1 MIGAFLFTKSLRSP
15 ALGFLCFYDFLFLF
29 KQGKTKSYM
38 AVPPPPF
45 MKARKRFGQN
55 FLVNDHIINSIVE
68 AIDPREDEL
77 LVEIGPGHA
86 ALTRPVLDRA
96 KALTAIELDRDL
108 AERLRHDPFLK
119 GLTLIE
125 ADALRADFYSIHP
138 GKKIRVFGNLPYNIT
153 SPLLFHLFT
162 FDNIIDMHFMLQKE
176 VVERLAAGPGTK
188 DYGRLTV
195 MAQYYTKVVPVL
207 TVPPNSF
214 VPPPK
219 VMSAVVRLKPKDL
232 SQEDYQLAAYLNILT
247 THAFSARRKTIRNSL
262 GNLLS
267 PEELQENGISL
278 DARAEDLALE
288 TYVKLARFIK
298 DQYSLEDLS
307 KISSE
312 KAEKKRL
319 KRLNKLNG
327 NANEDESIE
336 SLNETSLETQQAA
349 TVSKVLDAKAAKMQ
363 DTETQSALN
372 TDVKQQ
378 DETQTKKKK
387 DRPRKPDRRKLH
399 KTEFDYMDIDA
410 DL

>member
-1 MIGAFLFTKSLRSP
+1 
-15 ALGFLCFYDFLFLF
+15 
-29 KQGKTKSYM
+29 
-38 AVPPPPF
+38 

-55 FLVNDHIINSIVE
+55 FLVNDHIISSIVE
-68 AIDPREDEL
+68 AINPEEGEL

-86 ALTRPVLDRA
+86 ALTRPVLERA

-119 GLTLIE
+119 GLNLIE
-125 ADALRADFYSIHP
+125 ADALRADFASIHP

-195 MAQYYTKVVPVL
+195 MAQYYCKVVPVL

-219 VMSAVVRLKPKDL
+219 VMSAVVRLKPKELTKD
-232 SQEDYQLAAYLNILT
+232 DYELAKYLNVIT
-247 THAFSARRKTIRNSL
+247 TQAFSARRKTIRNSL
-262 GNLLS
+262 GNILS
-267 PEELQENGISL
+267 HDDLTNHGISL
-278 DARAEDLALE
+278 DARAEDLELE
-288 TYVKLARFIK
+288 VYIKLARFLRENYTIAELNQISA
-298 DQYSLEDLS
+298 DQ
-307 KISSE
+307 
-312 KAEKKRL
+312 ATKKRI
-319 KRLNKLNG
+319 KRQNKLNG
-327 NANEDESIE
+327 TAEVDEGVASAAHEANAHDEAVNDAVKSQNEQPKESHASDASAASDSSADIKADTNSSSVEDES
-336 SLNETSLETQQAA
+336 S
-349 TVSKVLDAKAAKMQ
+349 
-363 DTETQSALN
+363 
-372 TDVKQQ
+372 
-378 DETQTKKKK
+378 TKKKK